1 MERSSWSARLR
12 TAHRERHP
20 LPSHRSGERS
30 GPYCTIE
37 DPRASPVG
45 GIFVSE
51 PQGERFTTSPSL
63 EYSSPLTAVGMA
75 SHERSSFLPVSDG
88 RIFYEVSGHGPA
100 IVFIHAAIADRR
112 MWEREFAVYGR
123 DHTVVRYDVRGFG
136 RSPPATTGYSD
147 AEDLRALL
155 AHIGVRTATL
165 VGCSNGGRIALDFAV
180 ENPDKVEGLLLVSP
194 GVSGFTAELA
204 PEGKP
209 VFEQDGARSAHIPG
223 AWKAGRKQEAL
234 EALRE
239 YWTAA
244 AEGANLELVRTM
256 MRENAEE
263 IFTESSA
270 SHNRSPDPP
279 AVGRLGSISAPTLV
293 LLGDRDEPSMTF
305 IVRTVVRGIP
315 HAKLVPVPGADHLV
329 NLSRPADFDKALR
342 QLLKDVG

>member
-1 MERSSWSARLR
+1 MASQ
-12 TAHRERHP
+12 
-20 LPSHRSGERS
+20 ERS
-30 GPYCTIE
+30 G
-37 DPRASPVG
+37 
-45 GIFVSE
+45 
-51 PQGERFTTSPSL
+51 
-63 EYSSPLTAVGMA
+63 
-75 SHERSSFLPVSDG
+75 FLPVSGG
-88 RIFYEVSGHGPA
+88 RLYYEVSGKGPA

-112 MWEREFAVYGR
+112 MWNREFAVYAK

-136 RSPPATTGYSD
+136 RSPPASTGYSD
-147 AEDLRALL
+147 VDDLRALL
-155 AHIGVRTATL
+155 SHTGFRTSIL

-180 ENPDKVEGLLLVSP
+180 ENPGKVSGLLLVSP

-209 VFEQDGARSAHIPG
+209 VFEQDIARSARLPE

-234 EALRE
+234 EGLRE

-244 AEGANLELVRTM
+244 QEGANLELVRTM
-256 MRENAEE
+256 MRDNAEE
-263 IFTESSA
+263 IFTDSSA

-279 AVGRLGSISAPTLV
+279 AVGRLSSISAPTSV

-342 QLLKDVG
+342 QLLKSAG